1 MPVGLAVICLR
12 LSLYFSASNTS
23 RYCLSLL
30 GYLISM
36 LLFRLNNLSLAFG
49 DNPLLDGVS
58 LTIHKGERIGILGQN
73 GAGKSTF
80 MKVLTGQIHAD
91 SGDLWR
97 ADSIKVAYLEQNLPA
112 QDEQTIYD
120 YIAGGIEGL
129 GEVLKRYHAL
139 THDDTLDWSDDKHM
153 NEMAS
158 LQRQIEQHDGWA
170 IEHRIEGMLDLLA
183 LPADARMKTLSGG
196 SRRRASLGRALIS
209 EPDLLMLDEPTNHLD
224 IPTIE
229 WLEKGINDFRGAVL
243 VITHDRQ
250 FLQKISNRIIELDR
264 GHLRS
269 WDGDYESFLAFR
281 DQQLAAEEKS
291 NMEFD
296 KRLAEEE
303 VWIRQGIKARR
314 TRNEGRV
321 RALKKMREERSQRR
335 ELGGKA
341 SFSLEQAGSSGKIVV
356 EAKQLNHHFG
366 DKTIL
371 KNFST
376 KILRG
381 DRVGFI
387 GANGSGKT
395 TLLRI
400 LLGEL
405 PADSGEVKLGTN
417 LEIIYFDQLRNRLD
431 PEQTV
436 IDFLA
441 EGREFI
447 EINGKNKHVIS
458 YLQEF
463 LFPPRRTRQPIKS
476 LSGGEQNRLILAKLF
491 SKPANLIVLDEPTND
506 LDMETLELLE
516 ELLLEFTGT
525 LLVVSHDRKFLD
537 NVITQC
543 IVFEAP
549 GVVKEYVGG
558 YEDWLRQ
565 GGKMRS
571 FEDDDVISKPAANIK
586 PETANAVAVKTPVTP
601 PKAAQPKLSQKQQRE
616 LDQLTRQIEKT
627 EADITAM
634 ETKMAE
640 PGFYDQD
647 PAQVQESL
655 AALTALQDKLEQLYA
670 RWEALE
676 SGQVQE

>member
-1 MPVGLAVICLR
+1 
-12 LSLYFSASNTS
+12 
-23 RYCLSLL
+23 
-30 GYLISM
+30 M
-36 LLFRLNNLSLAFG
+36 LLFRLNNLSLAYG

-58 LTIHKGERIGILGQN
+58 LTIHKGERIGILGHN

-80 MKVLTGQIHAD
+80 MKVLAGQIAAD
-91 SGDLWR
+91 GGELWR
-97 ADSIKVAYLEQNLPA
+97 AEGIRVAYLEQALPA
-112 QDEQTIYD
+112 QDDQTIYD

-129 GEVLKRYHAL
+129 GDVLKRYHAL
-139 THDDTLDWSDDKHM
+139 THDDNADWTDEKVL

-158 LQRQIEQHDGWA
+158 LQRQIEERDGWA

-183 LPADARMKTLSGG
+183 LPADARMKSLSGG

-229 WLEKGINDFRGAVL
+229 WLEKMINDFRGAVL

-264 GHLRS
+264 GHIRS
-269 WDGDYESFLAFR
+269 WDGDYESFLVFR
-281 DQQLAAEEKS
+281 DQQLAAEEKA

-335 ELGGKA
+335 EQTGKA
-341 SFSLEQAGSSGKIVV
+341 SFSLEQAGSSGKIVI
-356 EAKQLNHHFG
+356 EAKNLNHSFG
-366 DKTIL
+366 NRLIL

-400 LLGEL
+400 LLGEIQ
-405 PADSGEVKLGTN
+405 ADSGEVKLGTN

-537 NVITQC
+537 NVITQS
-543 IVFEAP
+543 IVFEEP

-571 FEDDDVISKPAANIK
+571 FEDDEVVSKPAANVK
-586 PETANAVAVKTPVTP
+586 PAA
-601 PKAAQPKLSQKQQRE
+601 PKKEAAPKPAQPRLSQKQQRE
-616 LDQLTRQIEKT
+616 LDQVTRNIEKT
-627 EADITAM
+627 EAEIA
-634 ETKMAE
+634 EVESSMAA

-647 PAQVQESL
+647 QAVVQ
-655 AALTALQDKLEQLYA
+655 AALSKLAMLQGKLEELYS

-676 SGQVQE
+676 SGQG

>member
-1 MPVGLAVICLR
+1 
-12 LSLYFSASNTS
+12 
-23 RYCLSLL
+23 
-30 GYLISM
+30 M
-36 LLFRLNNLSLAFG
+36 LLFRLSNLQLAFG

-58 LTIHKGERIGILGQN
+58 MTIHKGERIGILGQN

-80 MKVLTGQIHAD
+80 MKVLMGQILAD
-91 SGDLWR
+91 SGELWR
-97 ADSIKVAYLEQNLPA
+97 AESIRLAYLDQNLPA

-120 YIAGGIEGL
+120 YIASGIEGL
-129 GEVLKRYHAL
+129 GDILKRYHAL
-139 THDDTLDWSDDKHM
+139 THNDDLDWSDEKNL
-153 NEMAS
+153 NEMGA
-158 LQRQIEQHDGWA
+158 LQKQIEERDGWA
-170 IEHRIEGMLDLLA
+170 FEHKIEGMLDMLS

-229 WLEKGINDFRGAVL
+229 WLEKAINDFRGAVL

-250 FLQKISNRIIELDR
+250 FLQKISNRIVELDR
-264 GHLRS
+264 GHIRS
-269 WDGDYESFLAFR
+269 WDGDYASFLVFR
-281 DQQLAAEEKS
+281 EQQLAAEEKT

-321 RALKKMREERSQRR
+321 RALKKMRDERSQRR
-335 ELGGKA
+335 ELTGKA
-341 SFSLEQAGSSGKIVV
+341 SFSLEQAGSSGKIVI
-356 EAKQLNHHFG
+356 EATRLNHQYG
-366 DKTIL
+366 NKAIL
-371 KNFST
+371 NNFST

-400 LLGEL
+400 LLGEIQ
-405 PADSGEVKLGTN
+405 PDSGDVKLGTN
-417 LEIIYFDQLRNRLD
+417 LEILYFDQLRNKLD

-436 IDFLA
+436 IDFLS

-463 LFPPRRTRQPIKS
+463 LFLPRRTRQPIKS

-491 SKPANLIVLDEPTND
+491 SKPANMIVLDEPTND

-516 ELLLEFTGT
+516 ELLLEFSGT
-525 LLVVSHDRKFLD
+525 LLIVSHDRKFLD

-549 GVVKEYVGG
+549 GVVQEYVGG

-565 GGKMRS
+565 GGKMLS
-571 FEDDDVISKPAANIK
+571 FEDEDVISKPAATIA
-586 PETANAVAVKTPVTP
+586 T
-601 PKAAQPKLSQKQQRE
+601 KAATTTVAIPAPAPKTGAPKHSQKVQRE
-616 LDQLTRQIEKT
+616 LDQITRQIEKL
-627 EADITAM
+627 EAEIGSLEAL
-634 ETKMAE
+634 MAA
-640 PGFYDQD
+640 PGFYDED
-647 PAQVQESL
+647 PKIVQSSL
-655 AALTALQDKLEQLYA
+655 QKLGDLQTKLEDHYA

-676 SGQVQE
+676 SA

>member
-1 MPVGLAVICLR
+1 
-12 LSLYFSASNTS
+12 
-23 RYCLSLL
+23 
-30 GYLISM
+30 M
-36 LLFRLNNLSLAFG
+36 LLFRLNNLSLAYG

-80 MKVLTGQIHAD
+80 MKVLTGQTHAD
-91 SGDLWR
+91 SGELWR
-97 ADSIKVAYLEQNLPA
+97 AEGIKVSYLEQNLPA
-112 QDEQTIYD
+112 RDDQTIYD
-120 YIAGGIEGL
+120 YIAGGIDGL
-129 GEVLKRYHAL
+129 GEVLKRYHTL
-139 THDDTLDWSDDKHM
+139 THDDSVDWADEKNL

-158 LQRQIEQHDGWA
+158 LQRQIEERDGWA

-183 LPADARMKTLSGG
+183 LPADARMKSLSGG

-229 WLEKGINDFRGAVL
+229 WLEKMINDFRGAVL

-264 GHLRS
+264 GHIRS
-269 WDGDYESFLAFR
+269 WDGDYQSFLEFR
-281 DQQLAAEEKS
+281 DQQLAAEEKA

-356 EAKQLNHHFG
+356 EANQLDLKFDN
-366 DKTIL
+366 KVIL

-400 LLGEL
+400 LLGEIQ
-405 PADSGEVKLGTN
+405 PDSGEVKLGTN

-525 LLVVSHDRKFLD
+525 LLIVSHDRKFLD
-537 NVITQC
+537 NVTTQC
-543 IVFEAP
+543 IVFEEP

-586 PETANAVAVKTPVTP
+586 P
-601 PKAAQPKLSQKQQRE
+601 AAQKQAAPVVAQAQPAKPRLSQKQQKE
-616 LDQLTRQIEKT
+616 LDQVTRQIEKT
-627 EADITAM
+627 ESEIATI
-634 ETKMAE
+634 ETQMAE
-640 PGFYDQD
+640 PGFYDKDQKLI
-647 PAQVQESL
+647 QESL
-655 AALTALQDKLEQLYA
+655 DKLSGLQTKLEELYA

-676 SGQVQE
+676 SGQA

>member
-1 MPVGLAVICLR
+1 
-12 LSLYFSASNTS
+12 
-23 RYCLSLL
+23 
-30 GYLISM
+30 M
-36 LLFRLNNLSLAFG
+36 LLFRLSNLQLAFG

-80 MKVLTGQIHAD
+80 MKVLMGEIIAD

-97 ADSIKVAYLEQNLPA
+97 AESIRVAYLDQNLPA

-129 GEVLKRYHAL
+129 GDILKRYHAL
-139 THDDTLDWSDDKHM
+139 THNDDLDWSDEKNL
-153 NEMAS
+153 NEMGA
-158 LQRQIEQHDGWA
+158 LQKQIEERDGWA
-170 IEHRIEGMLDLLA
+170 FEHKIEGMLDMLS

-229 WLEKGINDFRGAVL
+229 WLEKAINDFRGAVL

-269 WDGDYESFLAFR
+269 WDGDYQSFLVFR
-281 DQQLAAEEKS
+281 EQQLAAEDKT

-335 ELGGKA
+335 ELTGKA
-341 SFSLEQAGSSGKIVV
+341 SFSLEQAGSSGKIVI
-356 EAKQLNHHFG
+356 EATRLNHQYG
-366 DKTIL
+366 NKPIL
-371 KNFST
+371 ENFST

-400 LLGEL
+400 LLGEIQ
-405 PADSGEVKLGTN
+405 PDAGEVKPGTN
-417 LEIIYFDQLRNRLD
+417 LEILYFDQLRNKLD

-436 IDFLA
+436 IDFLS

-463 LFPPRRTRQPIKS
+463 LFLPRRTRQPIKS

-491 SKPANLIVLDEPTND
+491 SKPANMIVLDEPTND

-516 ELLLEFTGT
+516 ELLLEFSGT
-525 LLVVSHDRKFLD
+525 LLIVSHDRKFLD

-549 GVVKEYVGG
+549 GVVREYVGG
-558 YEDWLRQ
+558 YEDWVRQ
-565 GGKMRS
+565 GGKMLS
-571 FEDDDVISKPAANIK
+571 FEDEDIVSKPAAATAAKAVTAK
-586 PETANAVAVKTPVTP
+586 PQTESKPAATTAAS
-601 PKAAQPKLSQKQQRE
+601 AQPPTTSAPRHSQKIQRE
-616 LDQLTRQIEKT
+616 LDQITRQIEQL
-627 EADITAM
+627 EAEIGTL
-634 ETKMAE
+634 ETQIAAS
-640 PGFYDQD
+640 GFYEQN
-647 PAQVQESL
+647 PERVQGVLRKLAELQTSL
-655 AALTALQDKLEQLYA
+655 EDNYA

-676 SGQVQE
+676 ST

>member
-1 MPVGLAVICLR
+1 
-12 LSLYFSASNTS
+12 
-23 RYCLSLL
+23 
-30 GYLISM
+30 M
-36 LLFRLNNLSLAFG
+36 LLFRLSNLQLAFG

-58 LTIHKGERIGILGQN
+58 MTIHKGERIGILGQN

-80 MKVLTGQIHAD
+80 MKVLMGQILAD
-91 SGDLWR
+91 SGELWR
-97 ADSIKVAYLEQNLPA
+97 AESIRLAYLDQNLPA

-120 YIAGGIEGL
+120 YIASGIEGL
-129 GEVLKRYHAL
+129 GDILKRYHAL
-139 THDDTLDWSDDKHM
+139 THNDDLDWTDEKNL
-153 NEMAS
+153 NEMGA
-158 LQRQIEQHDGWA
+158 LQKQIEERDGWA
-170 IEHRIEGMLDLLA
+170 FEHKIEGMLDMLS

-229 WLEKGINDFRGAVL
+229 WLEKAINDFRGAVL

-250 FLQKISNRIIELDR
+250 FLQKVSNRIVELDR
-264 GHLRS
+264 GHIRS
-269 WDGDYESFLAFR
+269 WDGDYESFLVFR
-281 DQQLAAEEKS
+281 EQQLAAEEKT

-321 RALKKMREERSQRR
+321 RALKKMRDERSQRR
-335 ELGGKA
+335 ELTGKA
-341 SFSLEQAGSSGKIVV
+341 SFSLEQAGSSGKIVI
-356 EAKQLNHHFG
+356 EATRLNHQYG
-366 DKTIL
+366 NKPIL
-371 KNFST
+371 NNFST

-400 LLGEL
+400 LLGEIQ
-405 PADSGEVKLGTN
+405 PDSGDVKLGTN
-417 LEIIYFDQLRNRLD
+417 LEILYFDQLRNKLD

-436 IDFLA
+436 IDFLS

-463 LFPPRRTRQPIKS
+463 LFLPRRTRQPIKS

-491 SKPANLIVLDEPTND
+491 SKPANMIVLDEPTND

-516 ELLLEFTGT
+516 ELLLEFSGT
-525 LLVVSHDRKFLD
+525 LLIVSHDRKFLD

-565 GGKMRS
+565 GGKMLS
-571 FEDDDVISKPAANIK
+571 FEDEDVISKPAATIAAK
-586 PETANAVAVKTPVTP
+586 ATTTTVAIPAPAPKTSS
-601 PKAAQPKLSQKQQRE
+601 PKHSQKVQRE
-616 LDQLTRQIEKT
+616 LDQITRQIEKL
-627 EADITAM
+627 EAEIGTLEAL
-634 ETKMAE
+634 MAA
-640 PGFYDQD
+640 PGFYDED
-647 PAQVQESL
+647 PKIVQSSL
-655 AALTALQDKLEQLYA
+655 HKLGDLQTKLEDHYA

-676 SGQVQE
+676 SA

>member
-1 MPVGLAVICLR
+1 
-12 LSLYFSASNTS
+12 
-23 RYCLSLL
+23 
-30 GYLISM
+30 M
-36 LLFRLNNLSLAFG
+36 LLFRLSNLQLAFG

-58 LTIHKGERIGILGQN
+58 MTIHKGERIGILGQN

-80 MKVLTGQIHAD
+80 MKVLMGQIIAD

-97 ADSIKVAYLEQNLPA
+97 AESIRLAYLDQNLPA

-120 YIAGGIEGL
+120 YIASGIEGL
-129 GEVLKRYHAL
+129 GDILKRYHAL
-139 THDDTLDWSDDKHM
+139 THDDDLDWSDEKNL
-153 NEMAS
+153 NEMGA
-158 LQRQIEQHDGWA
+158 LQKQIEERDGWA
-170 IEHRIEGMLDLLA
+170 FEHKIEGMLDMLS

-229 WLEKGINDFRGAVL
+229 WLEKAINDFRGAVL

-264 GHLRS
+264 GHIRS
-269 WDGDYESFLAFR
+269 WDGDYESFLVFR
-281 DQQLAAEEKS
+281 EQQLAAEDKT

-335 ELGGKA
+335 ELTGKA
-341 SFSLEQAGSSGKIVV
+341 SFSLEQAGSSGKIVI
-356 EAKQLNHHFG
+356 EATHLNHQYG
-366 DKTIL
+366 NKPIL
-371 KNFST
+371 NNFST
-376 KILRG
+376 KIIRG

-400 LLGEL
+400 LLGEIQ
-405 PADSGEVKLGTN
+405 PDSGEVKLGTN
-417 LEIIYFDQLRNRLD
+417 LEILYFDQLRNKLD

-436 IDFLA
+436 IDFLS

-463 LFPPRRTRQPIKS
+463 LFLPRRTRQPIKS

-491 SKPANLIVLDEPTND
+491 SKPANMIVLDEPTND

-516 ELLLEFTGT
+516 ELLLEFSGT
-525 LLVVSHDRKFLD
+525 LLIVSHDRKFLD

-565 GGKMRS
+565 GGKMLS
-571 FEDDDVISKPAANIK
+571 FEDEDVISKPAAAI
-586 PETANAVAVKTPVTP
+586 AA
-601 PKAAQPKLSQKQQRE
+601 KAANTSAAVSPALAASTQASQSNAPKHSQKVQRE
-616 LDQLTRQIEKT
+616 LDQITKQIEKL
-627 EADITAM
+627 ESEIGSV
-634 ETKMAE
+634 ETLMAA
-640 PGFYDQD
+640 PGFYEQD
-647 PAQVQESL
+647 AKLVQN
-655 AALTALQDKLEQLYA
+655 ALQKLGELQTKLEDHYA

-676 SGQVQE
+676 SA

>member
-1 MPVGLAVICLR
+1 
-12 LSLYFSASNTS
+12 
-23 RYCLSLL
+23 
-30 GYLISM
+30 M
-36 LLFRLNNLSLAFG
+36 LLFRLSNLQLAFG

-80 MKVLTGQIHAD
+80 MKVLMGEIIAD
-91 SGDLWR
+91 SGELWR
-97 ADSIKVAYLEQNLPA
+97 AESIRVAYLDQNLPA

-129 GEVLKRYHAL
+129 GDILKRYHAL
-139 THDDTLDWSDDKHM
+139 THNDDLNWSDEKNL
-153 NEMAS
+153 NEMGA
-158 LQRQIEQHDGWA
+158 LQKQIEERDGWA
-170 IEHRIEGMLDLLA
+170 FEHKIEGMLDMLS

-229 WLEKGINDFRGAVL
+229 WLEKAISDFRGAVL

-250 FLQKISNRIIELDR
+250 FLQKVSNRIIELDR
-264 GHLRS
+264 GNLRS
-269 WDGDYESFLAFR
+269 WDGDYQSFLVFR
-281 DQQLAAEEKS
+281 EQQLAAEDKT

-335 ELGGKA
+335 ELTGKA
-341 SFSLEQAGSSGKIVV
+341 TFSLEQAGSSGKIVI
-356 EAKQLNHHFG
+356 EATRLIHRFG
-366 DKTIL
+366 DKPIL
-371 KNFST
+371 ENFST

-400 LLGEL
+400 LLGEIQ
-405 PADSGEVKLGTN
+405 ADAGDVKLGTN
-417 LEIIYFDQLRNRLD
+417 LEILYFDQLRNKLD

-436 IDFLA
+436 IDFLS

-463 LFPPRRTRQPIKS
+463 LFLPRRTRQPIKS

-491 SKPANLIVLDEPTND
+491 SKPANMIVLDEPTND

-516 ELLLEFTGT
+516 ELLLEFSGT
-525 LLVVSHDRKFLD
+525 LLIVSHDRKFLD

-549 GVVKEYVGG
+549 GVVREYVGG
-558 YEDWLRQ
+558 YEDWIRQ
-565 GGKMRS
+565 GGKMLS
-571 FEDDDVISKPAANIK
+571 FEDEDVISKPAAATAVK
-586 PETANAVAVKTPVTP
+586 AAAVATETASIPAA
-601 PKAAQPKLSQKQQRE
+601 AAASAQPAKANAPRHSQKVQRE
-616 LDQLTRQIEKT
+616 LDQITRQIEKL
-627 EADITAM
+627 EADISAL
-634 ETKMAE
+634 EIQMAAS
-640 PGFYDQD
+640 GFYEQKPD
-647 PAQVQESL
+647 VVES
-655 AALTALQDKLEQLYA
+655 ALKTLGDLQAKLEEHYA

-676 SGQVQE
+676 SA

>member
-1 MPVGLAVICLR
+1 
-12 LSLYFSASNTS
+12 
-23 RYCLSLL
+23 
-30 GYLISM
+30 M
-36 LLFRLNNLSLAFG
+36 LLFRLSNLQLAFG

-80 MKVLTGQIHAD
+80 MKVLMGEIIAD
-91 SGDLWR
+91 SGELWR
-97 ADSIKVAYLEQNLPA
+97 AESIRVAYLDQNLPA

-129 GEVLKRYHAL
+129 GDILKRYHAL
-139 THDDTLDWSDDKHM
+139 THNDDLDWSDEKNL
-153 NEMAS
+153 NEMGA
-158 LQRQIEQHDGWA
+158 LQKQIEERDGWA
-170 IEHRIEGMLDLLA
+170 FEHKIEGMLDMLS

-209 EPDLLMLDEPTNHLD
+209 DPDLLMLDEPTNHLD

-229 WLEKGINDFRGAVL
+229 WLEKAINDFRGAVL

-269 WDGDYESFLAFR
+269 WDGDYQSFLVFR
-281 DQQLAAEEKS
+281 EQQLAAEDKT

-321 RALKKMREERSQRR
+321 RALKKMRDERSQRR
-335 ELGGKA
+335 ELTGKA
-341 SFSLEQAGSSGKIVV
+341 TFSLEQAGSSGKIVI
-356 EAKQLNHHFG
+356 EATRLNQRFG
-366 DKTIL
+366 DKPIL
-371 KNFST
+371 ENFST

-400 LLGEL
+400 LLGEIQ
-405 PADSGEVKLGTN
+405 ADAGEVKLGTN
-417 LEIIYFDQLRNRLD
+417 LEILYFDQLRNKLD

-436 IDFLA
+436 IDFLS

-463 LFPPRRTRQPIKS
+463 LFLPRRTRQPIKS

-491 SKPANLIVLDEPTND
+491 SKPANMIVLDEPTND

-516 ELLLEFTGT
+516 ELLLEFSGT
-525 LLVVSHDRKFLD
+525 LLIVSHDRKFLD

-549 GVVKEYVGG
+549 GVVREYVGG
-558 YEDWLRQ
+558 YEDWIRQ
-565 GGKMRS
+565 GGKMLS
-571 FEDDDVISKPAANIK
+571 FEDEDVISKPAATTAVKAAAVK
-586 PETANAVAVKTPVTP
+586 PETTPIPAATPANAQPA
-601 PKAAQPKLSQKQQRE
+601 KASAPRHSQKVQRE
-616 LDQLTRQIEKT
+616 LDQITRQIEKL
-627 EADITAM
+627 EADISTL
-634 ETKMAE
+634 EIQMAAT
-640 PGFYDQD
+640 GFYEQTPDV
-647 PAQVQESL
+647 VQS
-655 AALTALQDKLEQLYA
+655 ALKKLGDLQAKLEEHYA

-676 SGQVQE
+676 SA

>member
-1 MPVGLAVICLR
+1 
-12 LSLYFSASNTS
+12 
-23 RYCLSLL
+23 
-30 GYLISM
+30 M
-36 LLFRLNNLSLAFG
+36 LLFRLNNLSLAYG

-58 LTIHKGERIGILGQN
+58 LTIHKGERIGILGHN

-80 MKVLTGQIHAD
+80 MKVLAGQIAAD
-91 SGDLWR
+91 GGELWR
-97 ADSIKVAYLEQNLPA
+97 AEGIRVAYLEQALPA
-112 QDEQTIYD
+112 QDDQTIYD

-129 GEVLKRYHAL
+129 GDVLKRYHAL
-139 THDDTLDWSDDKHM
+139 THDDNADWTDEKVL

-158 LQRQIEQHDGWA
+158 LQRQIEERDGWA

-183 LPADARMKTLSGG
+183 LPADARMKSLSGG

-229 WLEKGINDFRGAVL
+229 WLEKMINDFRGAVL

-264 GHLRS
+264 GHIRS
-269 WDGDYESFLAFR
+269 WDGDYESFLVFR
-281 DQQLAAEEKS
+281 DQQLAAEEKA

-335 ELGGKA
+335 EQTGKA
-341 SFSLEQAGSSGKIVV
+341 SFSLEQAGSSGKIVI
-356 EAKQLNHHFG
+356 EAKNLNHSFG
-366 DKTIL
+366 NRLIL

-400 LLGEL
+400 LLGEIQ
-405 PADSGEVKLGTN
+405 ADSGEVKLGTN

-537 NVITQC
+537 NVITQS
-543 IVFEAP
+543 IVFEEP

-571 FEDDDVISKPAANIK
+571 FEDDEVVSKPAANVK
-586 PETANAVAVKTPVTP
+586 PAA
-601 PKAAQPKLSQKQQRE
+601 PKKEAAPKPAQPRLSQKQQRE
-616 LDQLTRQIEKT
+616 LDQVTRNIEKT
-627 EADITAM
+627 EAEIADV
-634 ETKMAE
+634 ESSMAA

-647 PAQVQESL
+647 QAVVQ
-655 AALTALQDKLEQLYA
+655 AALSKLATLQGKLEELYS

-676 SGQVQE
+676 SGQG